1 MTTGFSRKCPDTQ
14 PNLLKLIATVFFA
27 TSKEQKSKLI
37 NQVIVNYPKQYL

>member
-1 MTTGFSRKCPDTQ
+1 MPSDAQ